1 MFIRSHLLTLKAYKF
16 RLSPSLDQ
24 QVLLNKTFGCTR
36 FVWNKLVDNFNS
48 WTPTELPPKISS
60 KILKDNPEFIWLNEV
75 SAAALQ
81 QKCNDF
87 EETKNQYFN
96 KKRKIKLG
104 RPKFKKRG
112 HNDAYRLPNPKFTL
126 DQGNSKIRL
135 EKIGHVPII
144 LDRSIKEPAN
154 YRSITISKNNCDQYF
169 ASILVDEL
177 IELKPTTGRMV
188 GIDVGLKDLFVL
200 SDGIVIDNPRWF
212 NKNQV
217 KLKRAQQ
224 HLARKIKGS
233 NRRDKQKIKV
243 AKIHLKIKNQRT
255 NFLQEITTAL
265 VNNYDVIAIEDL
277 NVKGMVKNHNLAKAI
292 SDVSWSTFTS
302 MLFYKCG
309 WYGKSLVKIDRWYP
323 SSKLCHCCGTKL
335 DSLPLDIREWT
346 CFNCGSVHH
355 RDLNAAI
362 NIERK
367 GYSDLIGLP
376 VEFDNFPKLSSVEC
390 IEYRQGEAVRPGL
403 FRKEYHLASS
413 VNCLE
418 LL

>member
-1 MFIRSHLLTLKAYKF
+1 MSLKAYKF
-16 RLSPSLDQ
+16 RLAPTPDQ
-24 QVLLNKTFGCTR
+24 KILLNKTFGCTR

-48 WTPTELPPKISS
+48 WSPTELPAKLTD
-60 KILKDNPEFIWLNEV
+60 KILKDDPEFIWLNEV

-81 QKCNDF
+81 QKRIDF
-87 EETKNQYFN
+87 EETKKQYFN

-112 HNDAYRLPNPKFTL
+112 YNDAYRLPNQKFIL
-126 DQGNSKIRL
+126 DQENHKVRL
-135 EKIGHVPII
+135 EKIGYVPII
-144 LDRSIKEPAN
+144 LDRTIKEPTN
-154 YRSITISKNNCDQYF
+154 FRSITISKNSSDQYF

-188 GIDVGLKDLFVL
+188 GLDVGLKDLFVL
-200 SDGIVIDNPRWF
+200 SDGIVVDNPRWF
-212 NKNQV
+212 NKNQI

-224 HLARKIKGS
+224 HLAKKIKGS
-233 NRRDKQKIKV
+233 NRRDKQRIKV

-255 NFLQEITTAL
+255 NFLQEVTTAL

-277 NVKGMVKNHNLAKAI
+277 NIKGMVKNHCLAKAI
-292 SDVSWSTFTS
+292 SEASWSSFTS
-302 MLFYKCG
+302 MLSYKCD

-323 SSKLCHCCGTKL
+323 SSKLCNCCGYKL
-335 DSLPLDIREWT
+335 DKLELKTREWQ
-346 CFNCGSVHH
+346 CPICDKVHH

-367 GYSDLIGLP
+367 GYSDLCGLP
-376 VEFDNFPKLSSVEC
+376 VEFDNLEKLSSVEC
-390 IEYRQGEAVRPGL
+390 IEYRQGEAVRPVL
-403 FRKEYHLASS
+403 FSNKHHLASS
-413 VNCLE
+413 VNCLD

>member
-1 MFIRSHLLTLKAYKF
+1 MTLKAYKF
-16 RLSPSLDQ
+16 RLDPTPDQ
-24 QVLLNKTFGCTR
+24 KVLLNKTFGCTR
-36 FVWNKLVDNFNS
+36 FLWNKLVDNFNS
-48 WTPTELPPKISS
+48 WTPTELPLKINEQT
-60 KILKDNPEFIWLNEV
+60 LKHQPEFDFLKEV
-75 SAAALQ
+75 SNCALQ
-81 QKCNDF
+81 QKLRDF
-87 EETKNQYFN
+87 EETKKQYFN

-112 HNDAYRLPNPKFTL
+112 HNDAFRLTNLRFDL
-126 DQGNSKIRL
+126 DQENSKVRL

-144 LDRSIKEPAN
+144 LDRTIKEPAN
-154 YRSITISKNNCDQYF
+154 YRSITVSKNSSDQYF

-233 NRRDKQKIKV
+233 NRRNKQRIKV

-255 NFLQEITTAL
+255 NFLQEVTTAL
-265 VNNYDVIAIEDL
+265 VNNYDVIVIENL

-292 SDVSWSTFTS
+292 SDSSWSTFTS
-302 MLFYKCG
+302 MLSYKCD

-323 SSKLCHCCGTKL
+323 SSKLCNCCGHKFEEL
-335 DSLPLDIREWT
+335 VLGISEWT
-346 CFNCGSVHH
+346 CSNCGSVHH

-367 GYSDLIGLP
+367 GYSDLCGLP
-376 VEFDNFPKLSSVEC
+376 IEFDNFPKLSSVEY
-390 IEYRQGEAVRPGL
+390 IEYRQGEVVRPMM
-403 FRKEYHLASS
+403 FSNKHHLASS
-413 VNCLE
+413 MNCLN